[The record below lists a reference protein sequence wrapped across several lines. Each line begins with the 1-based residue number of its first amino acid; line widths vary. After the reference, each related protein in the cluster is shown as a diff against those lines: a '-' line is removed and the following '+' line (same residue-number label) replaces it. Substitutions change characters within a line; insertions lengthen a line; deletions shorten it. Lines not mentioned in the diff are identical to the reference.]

1 MGNLTTFNF
10 GGISDIRVM
19 EKDGEVW
26 FVGKDVAE
34 VLGYKNISRDIQ
46 RHCKAVKE
54 INAREIDGSTETV
67 RPNKNHGGAR
77 RLLII
82 PERDVYRLIMRSKLP
97 AAEQFEEWIVG
108 TVLPTIRKTGIFSN
122 ILIKNNDLVYQEG
135 QDVWTSSLAISE
147 IFGKEHKNV
156 VRDFSD
162 ALEEIK
168 EIEVEMRSKLSASF
182 KMNEFLYMDS
192 MNRPQ
197 KAIKV
202 NRPLFNYV
210 VLNYTGENSNL
221 YRIKFIE
228 KFEELDLQVK
238 LMLAKQSIYSNQN
251 KQHVYVIKNENTGL
265 VKVGISD
272 NPEKRMRTLS
282 NQSGCKLSLVYNSPK
297 CANAFAI
304 EQSIHKMYKDDR
316 EFGEW
321 FSTSE
326 IELVEILKDQE
337 YDFGSGLFMS
347 S

>member
-1 MGNLTTFNF
+1 MTNLKIFNF
-10 GGISDIRVM
+10 QAQ
-19 EKDGEVW
+19 EVRTILIQDEPY
-26 FVGKDVAE
+26 FVGKDVAS
-34 VLGYKNISRDIQ
+34 VLGYKNISRDIR

-54 INAREIDGSTETV
+54 INSSDVEGVTEMV
-67 RPNKNHGGAR
+67 FSSCKHGGSR

-97 AAEQFEEWIVG
+97 AAEKFEEWVVSE
-108 TVLPTIRKTGIFSN
+108 VLPSIRKAGLFSN
-122 ILIKNNDLVYQEG
+122 ILFKNNDLVYQEG
-135 QDVWTSSLAISE
+135 QDVWTSSLAVSE
-147 IFGKEHKNV
+147 IFGKDHKNV
-156 VRDFSD
+156 VRDFSN

-168 EIEVEMRSKLSASF
+168 KLEAEIGSKLSASF
-182 KMNEFLYMDS
+182 KMTEFLYIDS

-197 KAIKV
+197 KALKV
-202 NRPLFNYV
+202 NSPLFNYV
-210 VLNYTGENSNL
+210 VLNYTGKNSNL

-272 NPEKRMRTLS
+272 NPEKRMKTLS

-304 EQSIHKMYKDDR
+304 EQSIHKKYKDDR
-316 EFGEW
+316 
-321 FSTSE
+321 
-326 IELVEILKDQE
+326 
-337 YDFGSGLFMS
+337 
-347 S
+347 